1 MRTLTRIIA
10 TGLLALSAAGAASCN
25 LIAPVIAVAH
35 GAPKIQKAFDLDA
48 SKTTVVLV
56 EDTSSPPQ
64 VRDSRL
70 IRKIAQA
77 ATAELTRVGA
87 VRTAVDPGPIHMMS
101 LQPSERQTPI
111 AELAR
116 RVGADQIIYAQIIG
130 FTLSPD
136 GQTFTPTA
144 ELRVKV
150 LDAGA
155 DGEETI
161 GKRLWPAD
169 AEGHPL
175 IAGGESISGFSPR
188 DAADIRQAELELAD
202 LTGLRLAQLFFDRE
216 RDAVSR
222 NRPGG

>member
-1 MRTLTRIIA
+1 MHTIRRTLLITS
-10 TGLLALSAAGAASCN
+10 LALCFGVAASCN
-25 LIAPVIAVAH
+25 LIAPVLVIAH
-35 GAPKIQKAFDLDA
+35 GPPKVKKAYDLPADRV
-48 SKTTVVLV
+48 TVVLV
-56 EDTSSPPQ
+56 EDTSSPPM
-64 VRDSRL
+64 VRDTRL
-70 IRKIAQA
+70 IRKIAEA

-87 VRTAVDPGPIHMMS
+87 VRTAVDPGAIHMMS
-101 LQPSERQTPI
+101 IQPSERQTPI

-116 RVGADQIIYAQIIG
+116 KVGADQIIYAQITQ

-136 GQTFTPTA
+136 GQTFTPSA

-150 LDAGA
+150 LDAQA
-155 DGEETI
+155 QGEETI
-161 GKRLWPAD
+161 GRRVWPAE

-175 IAGGESISGFSPR
+175 LAGGESIAGFSPR

-222 NRPGG
+222 NRP